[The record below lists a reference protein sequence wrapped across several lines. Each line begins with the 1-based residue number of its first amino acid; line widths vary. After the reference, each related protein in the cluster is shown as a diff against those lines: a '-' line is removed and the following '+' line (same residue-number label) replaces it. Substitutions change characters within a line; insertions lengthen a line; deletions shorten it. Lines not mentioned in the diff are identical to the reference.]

1 MTRKTKAERQA
12 NREIRKA
19 KRNLRSE
26 KLKKTLELAR
36 NTPEPEDDD
45 FLKLPKEKFMLYWP
59 ALEAVL
65 DFIATLKIT
74 GEKFDMVIYRIIA
87 IGSKMLDG
95 TATDQEGEEFVEK
108 MQYIW
113 NLVRKLATLA
123 TILTDD
129 KTDDVIEKIIAIGD
143 WITSIDE
150 D

>member
-1 MTRKTKAERQA
+1 MARKTKAERQA

-45 FLKLPKEKFMLYWP
+45 FLKLPEEKFMLYWP